1 MAREIPALSPEQI
14 VNLSSRGG
22 SATCLESG
30 GLWRPHILGLLSLLG
45 NNRHSGTRNLLAA
58 RMAQRRRE
66 AHGLEGTG
74 GGI

>member
-1 MAREIPALSPEQI
+1 MAREILALSPEEI

-45 NNRHSGTRNLLAA
+45 NNRHSQGANRD
-58 RMAQRRRE
+58 
-66 AHGLEGTG
+66 
-74 GGI
+74 